1 MPSNCENGNSPLRA
15 RRTNSK
21 TGCKTCKIR
30 KVKCDEG
37 RPACIRCLSTGRI
50 CDGYG
55 VWGGGNSY
63 ASRHQITS
71 IRPSCIAAAGSTRPR
86 LVFQKALSLH
96 PDGSLDYEEKYH
108 LDWFWKRTSRKIPGA
123 FYSDS
128 DNSLLYQATAS
139 DPAVT
144 HAILA
149 ACSAHRDSDKSL
161 TLSTPTRLRQDEGF
175 ALKQYNK
182 AISHL
187 QRHLETKDT
196 ISLRITL
203 FSCVAFVFVELFRS
217 HYQTARRHLEHG
229 LRVLQEGSKLWK
241 SSGFATILA
250 NDWAFGT
257 LRRLYVQFSLF
268 GLSPRRPWLAID
280 EALPP
285 LSKIKTFPTVFEA
298 RERLE
303 NIMLKIH
310 EAVSMLESNHLLPKP
325 EDTDIFPATKT
336 LHAQLSS
343 DLKAWMLI
351 HDATFTLSTP
361 KIDGVTSFAYLL
373 LRQFHTLSLI
383 QLSPLDLPHPLSETH
398 YDTQSPLFHRL
409 MAQHILLRNIA
420 SNANIRRRYFGTETG
435 QAHSIGDVGPIMVL
449 FYMATKCRAP
459 RYRRQ
464 AIWLMEETHR
474 KEGIWDT
481 SLASG
486 IARMVVQLEERG
498 MEGMGSL
505 DEGVDDVLM
514 LDMKEVE
521 QLMEGKVP
529 KVEDRVS
536 VVNVVLP
543 DRPWEPVFVD
553 LRRLNAGSGTYCV
566 ERMLVEPMQQKVINR
581 REALVEHYT
590 ESSGDEGKVFGLN
603 SSDGSKWSSPDWD
616 LKLT

>member
-1 MPSNCENGNSPLRA
+1 VATTQS
-15 RRTNSK
+15 
-21 TGCKTCKIR
+21 
-30 KVKCDEG
+30 
-37 RPACIRCLSTGRI
+37 
-50 CDGYG
+50 
-55 VWGGGNSY
+55 
-63 ASRHQITS
+63 
-71 IRPSCIAAAGSTRPR
+71 SCIAAARPTPR
-86 LVFQKALSLH
+86 LSLQKTFAVY

-123 FYSDS
+123 FYSDA
-128 DNSLLYQATAS
+128 DNSLLYQAAAS

-161 TLSTPTRLRQDEGF
+161 TLSTPTTLRQDEGF

-182 AISHL
+182 AIGHL

-229 LRVLQEGSKLWK
+229 LRVLQEGNKLWK

-268 GLSPRRPWLAID
+268 GSSPRRPWLAI
-280 EALPP
+280 EEVVPALF
-285 LSKIKTFPTVFEA
+285 KIKTFSSVFEA

-303 NIMLKIH
+303 NVMLKIH
-310 EAVSMLESNHLLPKP
+310 EVVSMHETESLSP
-325 EDTDIFPATKT
+325 ESKEADPSPSIKA

-343 DLKAWMLI
+343 DLETWISI
-351 HDATFTLSTP
+351 HNNTFKLSGD

-373 LRQFHTLSLI
+373 LRQFHTLALI
-383 QLSPLDLPHPLSETH
+383 QLLPLAHPHPIPETH
-398 YDTQSPLFHRL
+398 YDNQAPLFLRL
-409 MAQHILLRNIA
+409 MSQHILLRNIA
-420 SNANIRRRYFGTETG
+420 YNANIRRRYFGTETG

-481 SLASG
+481 SLTSG
-486 IARMVVQLEERG
+486 IARMIVAMEERG
-498 MEGMGSL
+498 MEGVVSL

-514 LDMKEVE
+514 LDMPKGEE
-521 QLMEGKVP
+521 ELMGGRVP
-529 KVEDRVS
+529 RVEDRVS
-536 VVNVVLP
+536 LVNIVLS

-553 LRRLNAGSGTYCV
+553 LRRFDEESEVYYV
-566 ERMLVEPMQQKVINR
+566 ERRLVEPKQQKVIDR
-581 REALVEHYT
+581 RDGLVEHYT
-590 ESSGDEGKVFGLN
+590 ESSRNEGKVFGL
-603 SSDGSKWSSPDWD
+603 SSSGGSKRSSPNWD